1 MEEDFS
7 NVISK
12 FQDIMKEKDIDLN
25 SILSSSNQ
33 SNENYSNNEEPAN
46 NSNSNSDFNF
56 DINTILKMKQIF
68 DRLNN
73 TNNPRNTLLYSLK
86 PFLRKDKKEKLDQ
99 YIKIS
104 NLLSILEI
112 MNNDNM

>member
-25 SILSSSNQ
+25 SILNSSYENS
-33 SNENYSNNEEPAN
+33 STNEQKKE
-46 NSNSNSDFNF
+46 SNSDFNF

-68 DRLNN
+68 DKMNN
-73 TNNPRNTLLYSLK
+73 NNNPRNNLLLSLK
-86 PFLRKDKKEKLDQ
+86 PFLREEKRDKLEQ
-99 YIKIS
+99 YINIS
-104 NLLSILEI
+104 NLLSVLEI
-112 MNNDNM
+112 MNSEN